1 MPVVRAGEATV
12 SASDAAAGP
21 RLVMLIRHAEK
32 PREAG
37 EQAVD
42 AWGRPDAA
50 SLAVRGWQRAGA
62 LAALFAAAPPP
73 LRRPAAL
80 LAAGRSQ
87 AHASTRPRD
96 TLTPLAALL
105 GLSVEEPPEGAD
117 AAEPLAAAAAA
128 HAGPVLVCARHEALP
143 AIARALGAR
152 AGVPQAWPADRYD
165 VVWLVGAPGRPIQ
178 QWPQRLLAG
187 DVAAPIA

>member
-1 MPVVRAGEATV
+1 M
-12 SASDAAAGP
+12 SAIDDGTGF

-32 PREAG
+32 PREPG

-42 AWGRPDAA
+42 AFGRRDAA

-62 LAALFAAAPPP
+62 LATLFAAPPPP

-80 LAAGRSQ
+80 LAAGRSR
-87 AHASTRPRD
+87 AHASTRPGD
-96 TLTPLAALL
+96 TLRPLAALL
-105 GLSVEEPPEGAD
+105 DLPVEEPPEGAD
-117 AAEPLAAAAAA
+117 AAEPLATAAAA

-152 AGVPQAWPADRYD
+152 EGVPETWPADRYD
-165 VVWLVGAPGRPIQ
+165 VVWLVGEPGRPLR

-187 DVAAPIA
+187 DLAAPIA